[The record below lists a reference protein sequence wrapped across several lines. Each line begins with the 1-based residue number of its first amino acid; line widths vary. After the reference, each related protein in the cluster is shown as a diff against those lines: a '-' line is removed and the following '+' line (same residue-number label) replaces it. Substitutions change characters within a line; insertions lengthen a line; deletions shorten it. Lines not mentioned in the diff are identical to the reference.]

1 MNADDVIG
9 GQRLTPANPE
19 RREEPLPWEEP
30 KAFEFD
36 PEAPEHV
43 RELMHSACY
52 APGSEDPEF
61 VKSED
66 LRSLRLGLDYLKP
79 ELLMRRAGVE
89 HTIVVFGST
98 RIREPLEAERRVAL
112 AEKRLADRPEDPVLQ
127 HKLAIANRLAA
138 KSRYYDIARE
148 LGTLITE
155 CGGGPMDCRVM
166 LMTGGGP
173 GIMEAANRG
182 AHDVGGKSIGLNITL
197 PHEQYPNPYI
207 SPDLCFSVTYF
218 AIRKLHFLLRAK
230 ALVVLPGGYGTLD
243 ELFETLTL
251 IQTRKVKP
259 MPVVLVGEK
268 FWRGVFDADFL
279 VEEGVIDIE
288 DRDLFWFAETAAEAW
303 EIIQEWHRE
312 AASGIPLDE

>member
-1 MNADDVIG
+1 MSADDAIG
-9 GQRLTPANPE
+9 SQRLTPADPE
-19 RREEPLPWEEP
+19 TREEPLPWQEP
-30 KAFEFD
+30 KAGEFD
-36 PEAPEHV
+36 PQAPEHV
-43 RELMHSACY
+43 REIMNSPCY
-52 APGSEDPEF
+52 QPGSNDVRF
-61 VKSED
+61 INSED

-98 RIREPLEAERRVAL
+98 RIREPLEAERRIAL
-112 AEKRLADRPEDPVLQ
+112 AEKRLADRPEDPLLQ
-127 HKLAIANRLAA
+127 HKLAIAHRLAA
-138 KSRYYDIARE
+138 KSKYYDIARE
-148 LGTLITE
+148 LGRVIAN
-155 CGGGPMDCRVM
+155 CGEGPDDCRVM

-207 SPDLCFSVTYF
+207 SPDLCFSVDYF
-218 AIRKLHFLLRAK
+218 ANRKLHFLLRAK

-251 IQTRKVKP
+251 IQTRKIKP
-259 MPVVLVGEK
+259 LPVVLVGEK
-268 FWRGVFDADFL
+268 FWRGVFNVDFL

-288 DRDLFWFAETAAEAW
+288 DRDLFWFAESAEETW
-303 EIIQEWHRE
+303 QIIQDWHRE
-312 AASGIPLDE
+312 VASGIPLDE